1 MIKKMLIALAAT
13 LVGFA
18 VFVATRP
25 ADFRITRSAKL
36 SASAGVI
43 FTHVNELKK
52 WPDWSPWAKMDPL
65 MKVTY
70 SGPEAG
76 VGASYSWVG
85 NNDVGEGSMTI
96 TESKPVEMV
105 RFKLQFL
112 KPMDATNVTDFTFT
126 PAGDQTL
133 VTWSMTGTNGFM
145 GKAFSLIMN
154 MDKLVGADFEKG
166 LANLETVVKAPATAA
181 GE

>member
-1 MIKKMLIALAAT
+1 MIKKILIALAAT

-25 ADFRITRSAKL
+25 ADFRITRSAKI
-36 SASAGVI
+36 SAPADVI

-52 WPDWSPWAKMDPL
+52 WPAWSPWAKMDPQ

-96 TESKPVEMV
+96 TESKPAELV
-105 RFKLQFL
+105 RFNLRFL
-112 KPMDATNVTDFTFT
+112 KPMEATNVTDFTFT

-154 MDKLVGADFEKG
+154 VDKLVGADFEKG
-166 LANLETVVKAPATAA
+166 LANLETVVKTPAPAA

>member
-1 MIKKMLIALAAT
+1 MIKKILIALAAT

-25 ADFRITRSAKL
+25 GDFRISRSAKI
-36 SASAGVI
+36 SAPAGVI
-43 FTHVNELKK
+43 FVQVNDLHN
-52 WPDWSPWAKMDPL
+52 WPAWSPWAKMDPQ
-65 MKVTY
+65 MKITY

-76 VGASYSWVG
+76 VGASYAWVG
-85 NNDVGEGSMTI
+85 NKDVGEGSMTI
-96 TESKPVEMV
+96 TESKPVELV
-105 RFKLQFL
+105 RFNLQFL
-112 KPMDATNVTDFTFT
+112 KPMEATNVTDFTFT

-145 GKAFSLIMN
+145 GKAFSVIMN

-166 LANLETVVKAPATAA
+166 LANLEALVKASATAA
-181 GE
+181 GQ

>member
-1 MIKKMLIALAAT
+1 MIKKILIALAAT

-25 ADFRITRSAKL
+25 ANFRITRAAKI
-36 SASAGVI
+36 SASAGVV

-52 WPDWSPWAKMDPL
+52 WPAWSPWAKMDPQ

-70 SGPEAG
+70 AGPEAG

-85 NNDVGEGSMTI
+85 NKDVGEGSMTI
-96 TESKPVEMV
+96 TESKPVELV
-105 RFKLQFL
+105 RFNLQFL
-112 KPMDATNVTDFTFT
+112 KPMEASNVTDFTFT

-145 GKAFSLIMN
+145 GKAFSVIMN

-166 LANLETVVKAPATAA
+166 LANLEAVVKASATAA
-181 GE
+181 GQ